1 VSRKFIFFVF
11 CSLFLHLLLLFTFN
25 YLSPVSLEEYDVS
38 VQFEEEKGGSQSLQI
53 VEQNYFNKQTPQETS
68 YLSQYN
74 NTTVE
79 EQKGKLGESPNP
91 FFQNFSQKE
100 EDSLISIA
108 TPSLLPLWGRIDY
121 LGSVQKEGSQTLL
134 NTKEVSFFTFYSRVK
149 YQIYWHWIR
158 QLKMEI
164 QDMRQVDSVFA
175 GGLITARVE
184 ALLDERGRL
193 SSLILRKKS
202 GLDELDTASLEAI
215 RRAHPFPN
223 PPEPLISEDGK
234 IHLQYTFALTTSRQP
249 SSL

>member
-1 VSRKFIFFVF
+1 M
-11 CSLFLHLLLLFTFN
+11 
-25 YLSPVSLEEYDVS
+25 EYDVS
-38 VQFEEEKGGSQSLQI
+38 IQMEEKEDPQSLQI
-53 VEQNYFNKQTPQETS
+53 VEQNQFNQQAPEEIR

-74 NTTVE
+74 NTTAE

-100 EDSLISIA
+100 GDSLISIPNA
-108 TPSLLPLWGRIDY
+108 SLLPLWGRIDH
-121 LGSVQKEGSQTLL
+121 LGSVQKEGDQTLL

-164 QDMRQVDSVFA
+164 QDIKQIDSIFEK
-175 GGLITARVE
+175 GLITARVE
-184 ALLDERGRL
+184 AFLDERGRL
-193 SSLILRKKS
+193 SSLVLRKKS
-202 GLDELDTASLEAI
+202 GLAELDTASLEAI

-234 IHLQYTFALTTSRQP
+234 IHLQYTFALTSHSPSRQP

>member
-1 VSRKFIFFVF
+1 MSIQ
-11 CSLFLHLLLLFTFN
+11 L
-25 YLSPVSLEEYDVS
+25 
-38 VQFEEEKGGSQSLQI
+38 EEEKEDSQSLQI
-53 VEQNYFNKQTPQETS
+53 VEQNHFNKQTPQETR

-91 FFQNFSQKE
+91 FFQNYSQE
-100 EDSLISIA
+100 EGNSLISIPN
-108 TPSLLPLWGRIDY
+108 PSLLPLWGRIDH
-121 LGSVQKEGSQTLL
+121 LDAVQKEGNQTLL
-134 NTKEVSFFTFYSRVK
+134 NTKEVSFFTFYSRVR

-164 QDMRQVDSVFA
+164 QDVQQIDSVFA
-175 GGLITARVE
+175 RGLITARVE
-184 ALLDERGRL
+184 AWLDERGRL

-234 IHLQYTFALTTSRQP
+234 IRLQYTFALTSQSPSRQP